1 MPWFFL
7 SFASE
12 LVVLLPELGGRIGSL
27 EQELE
32 IAKAVI
38 GRSAEALAKSLE
50 ERRAL
55 EGELDQIRNVTQVIV
70 LEEFGSALSTSTPT
84 IQLAEV
90 PNEVWALISDGMFCR
105 MSGVLTS
112 VVMHH

>member
-50 ERRAL
+50 ERCAL
-55 EGELDQIRNVTQVIV
+55 KGELDQIRNITEVVV
-70 LEEFGSALSTSTPT
+70 SEVFGSAPSTSTPA
-84 IQLAEV
+84 I
-90 PNEVWALISDGMFCR
+90 
-105 MSGVLTS
+105 
-112 VVMHH
+112 